1 MKVEMTDLSP
11 VKKSLSFE
19 VGPDEVARE
28 TDEVVRRLAAR
39 VRVPG
44 FRAGKVPLGVVRTRF
59 AKEVEGDVRERL
71 VAKLH
76 AEAARDKG
84 LKPLGEPVLDHL
96 SHDKDGPLTFRT
108 TFEVAPRIELK
119 GYRGVE
125 AREPSAAVADA
136 DVERA
141 LGDLRQ
147 AQSRL
152 VAEEGRAATTGDVIV
167 VDVEGRPDDGEP
179 FRRERTLIEVGASD
193 NLPEFNERIHGAA
206 AGADLEFPVAYPK
219 EYDNPS
225 LAGKTVRYHLK
236 IHEVKRR
243 EVPALDD
250 DFARDL
256 GEFEDLAALRK
267 RVREDLDERKR
278 HEAQLALRQSVLDKV
293 LLENPVALPDVLVD
307 EEIHHRLE
315 DFVRTLMLQGV
326 DPSKIKVD
334 WKEIRDRQEAPARKS
349 VHARLVLDAVA
360 LRESIAVERGEVE
373 ARIAKEAERIGE
385 PMEAVRKRLAKA
397 GGIEALQDQLVRE
410 KTLDFLTS
418 VANIEREE

>member
-250 DFARDL
+250 DFARPR
-256 GEFEDLAALRK
+256 G
-267 RVREDLDERKR
+267 VRGPGR
-278 HEAQLALRQSVLDKV
+278 
-293 LLENPVALPDVLVD
+293 
-307 EEIHHRLE
+307 
-315 DFVRTLMLQGV
+315 
-326 DPSKIKVD
+326 
-334 WKEIRDRQEAPARKS
+334 AP
-349 VHARLVLDAVA
+349 
-360 LRESIAVERGEVE
+360 E
-373 ARIAKEAERIGE
+373 ARTRGSRRAQAARSAARAPPVGPGQGPAGE
-385 PMEAVRKRLAKA
+385 PGGPPGRA
-397 GGIEALQDQLVRE
+397 GGRGDPPPPGGLRAHPHAAGSGPVEDQSGLE
-410 KTLDFLTS
+410 GDP
-418 VANIEREE
+418 